1 MWGEALF
8 SILHFPFSIFNF
20 KPVDIIQLLPDSVA
34 NQIAAGEVI
43 QRPASVIKELVENAI
58 DAGAK
63 NIQVLVCDAGKASV
77 QVIDDGSGMSDT
89 DARLAF
95 ERHATSK
102 IRQATDLFS
111 LHTMGFRGE
120 ALASIAAV
128 AQVTLQTRMKDEEVG
143 TRLVIEGSRVV
154 EQEVVSC
161 PVGSNFLIENLFF
174 NIPARRKF
182 LKSNNTEMTNII
194 QAFERIVLVYP
205 EVNFSLYNNGMETMQ
220 LRATT
225 THQRI
230 LDVFGKRLNQQ
241 LLPLE
246 TETTLCNIKGF
257 VGKPESAKKK
267 GFLQYFFVNGR
278 YMKHPYFHKAV
289 LSAFDRLLPDGEQVS
304 YFIYLT
310 VNPEDIDVNIHP
322 VKTEIK
328 FNNEQAIWQILMAAV
343 RDAVGKFTD
352 LNTLDFDAVG
362 KPDIPVFSPENNP
375 FVEVP
380 KIDFDP
386 QYNPFNEVK
395 DDDGGASSPKTTSH
409 SSYKEHSAPAIPH
422 RTSAKGWEEMFGG
435 DMSEGNSNISVN
447 APQTD
452 LFSQEPAVATGG
464 MRASILSYDIPD
476 EHYQYHGKYIVTQM
490 NSSLVLVD
498 QNRASQRVLYEKYMA
513 DMQAHTA
520 HTQKVLFPDVVQFP
534 PSYSAS
540 LPAILD
546 DLRTLGFEITDLG
559 GGSYS
564 VAGVPAG
571 LGGMDPVSL
580 VNDLVADA
588 MERGGATEKTA
599 IVSERTGLVDRGTGA
614 TEQFNSILAMSLA
627 RKAAT
632 PYGEILSNAD
642 IDKLLRQL
650 FDCHSQRYTP
660 DGKLII
666 VTFDETEIDKR
677 FG

>member
-1 MWGEALF
+1 M
-8 SILHFPFSIFNF
+8 
-20 KPVDIIQLLPDSVA
+20 DIIQLLPDSVA

-102 IRQATDLFS
+102 IRQAVDLFS

-128 AQVTLQTRMKDEEVG
+128 AQVTLQTRMRDEEVG

-182 LKSNNTEMTNII
+182 LKSNNTEMTNIV

-230 LDVFGKRLNQQ
+230 IDVFGKRLNQQ

-352 LNTLDFDAVG
+352 LNTLDFDTAG

-386 QYNPFNEVK
+386 KYNPFNEVM
-395 DDDGGASSPKTTSH
+395 DNDETVSSSKTSTTSV
-409 SSYKEHSAPAIPH
+409 SRQPSDVRIIGKV
-422 RTSAKGWEEMFGG
+422 SAKGWEELFGDG
-435 DMSEGNSNISVN
+435 RAVANNDITVSTPP
-447 APQTD
+447 AD
-452 LFSQEPAVATGG
+452 LFNKEPSAAEGG
-464 MRASILSYDIPD
+464 MRASTLSYEIPD

-498 QNRASQRVLYEKYMA
+498 QYRASQRVLYEQYMA
-513 DMQAHTA
+513 DMQTHTA

-588 MERGGATEKTA
+588 MEKGF
-599 IVSERTGLVDRGTGA
+599 GT
-614 TEQFNSILAMSLA
+614 TEQVNSILAMSLA

-666 VTFDETEIDKR
+666 VTFDENEIDKR